1 MKSSL
6 MIIMA
11 IAMHIGLLAQTTIK
25 GKVTEKES
33 NLPVPNATV
42 SISASLAT
50 ISDDHG
56 NFSLAGLRQG
66 TYAITVSGIGYRT
79 VTKSVQA
86 GAEINITLERIPLM
100 LQPVEI
106 RAVRAGEKAPFA
118 KNNLNKKEIEKANTG
133 QDLPFVLNQLPSVI
147 VNSDAGNGVGYTGI
161 RIRGSDATRINVTL
175 NGIPYNDAESQGSF
189 FVDLPDFVS
198 SVSSIQVQRGVGT
211 SSNGAGAFGATI
223 NMTTNEFIE
232 EAYAESNNTFGSFN
246 TWKNTLKAGTGLIN
260 GHFTVDARLSSL
272 RSDGYIDRASSDLKS
287 FYVSTAYINN
297 KTSLRLNIFSGKEKT
312 YQAWNGVP
320 ENMLKTNRTYNSAGT
335 DKPGEPY
342 DNETDNYVQT
352 HYQLFL
358 NQGVNDN
365 WSFNIAGFLSRGKGY
380 YEQYKG
386 GESLSKYGLQDIA
399 IGDSVITETDLVRE
413 LWLDNYYY
421 GGIFS
426 LQYKNKGTQ
435 WLTGGGWNRYDG
447 GHYGRII
454 WSQTDIP
461 NNYEWYNLDAKKT
474 DFNIYTKLQQRIA
487 EHFDIF
493 GDIQYR
499 NIRYTLNGF
508 RDNPG
513 LFINNNYHFINP
525 KAGLSYTNNG
535 WSVFAS
541 YAIAAK
547 EPNRD
552 DFEAGASQQPKP
564 ERLQDIEL
572 GIEQRNYSFSW
583 GANFYYMKYKN
594 QLVQTG
600 KINDVGAYTRTN
612 VPGSYRAGIE
622 LQAKWQPM
630 QWFNASANIAF
641 SKNKIKD
648 YTAFYDDY
656 DNGGQKTETYKETDI
671 SFSPSVVGG
680 GIVNFIPVKNVEFS
694 LLSKYVGKQYLDNTS
709 SNEKKLNAFYVQD
722 VRLSYTIPKLLFKE
736 INLLAQVNNIFNK
749 KYEPNGYTYGYIYEG
764 KMANENFYFPMAGTN
779 FVFGL
784 NVKF

>member
-42 SISASLAT
+42 SISVNLAT
-50 ISDDHG
+50 VSDGYG
-56 NFSLAGLRQG
+56 NFSITGLRQG
-66 TYAITVSGIGYRT
+66 TYTVTVSGVGYRT
-79 VTKSVQA
+79 VTQSVQT
-86 GAEINITLERIPLM
+86 GAELNIALERIPLM

-106 RAVRAGEKAPFA
+106 RAVRAGERAPFA
-118 KNNLNKKEIEKANTG
+118 KSNLSKKEIEKVNTG
-133 QDLPFVLNQLPSVI
+133 QDLPFVLNQLPSVV
-147 VNSDAGNGVGYTGI
+147 VNSDAGNGVGYTGL

-198 SVSSIQVQRGVGT
+198 SVNSIQVQRGVGT

-246 TWKNTLKAGTGLIN
+246 TWKHTLKAGTGLIN
-260 GHFTVDARLSSL
+260 GHFTIDARLSSL
-272 RSDGYIDRASSDLKS
+272 SSDGYIDRAGSNLKS

-297 KTSLRLNIFSGKEKT
+297 RTSLRFNVFSGKEKT

-320 ENMLKTNRTYNSAGT
+320 ESMLKINRTYNSAGT

-358 NQGVNDN
+358 NQGINDN

-386 GESLSKYGLQDIA
+386 GESLAKYGLQDII
-399 IGDSVITETDLVRE
+399 IGDSVITETDLIRQ

-447 GHYGRII
+447 GHYGKII
-454 WSQTDIP
+454 WSQTDVP
-461 NNYEWYNLDAKKT
+461 NNYEWYNLNAKKT
-474 DFNIYTKLQQRIA
+474 DFNIYTKLQQRVA

-508 RDNPG
+508 RDNPD
-513 LFINNNYHFINP
+513 LLINNNYHFINP
-525 KAGLSYTNNG
+525 KAGLSYTNNN
-535 WSVFAS
+535 WTAFAS
-541 YAIAAK
+541 YAIASK

-572 GIEQRNYSFSW
+572 GIEQRSYSFSW
-583 GANFYYMKYKN
+583 GANFYYMQYKN

-612 VPGSYRAGIE
+612 VPNSYRAGIE
-622 LQAKWQPM
+622 LQAKWQPL
-630 QWFNASANIAF
+630 QWLNASANIAF

-656 DNGGQKTETYKETDI
+656 DNGGQKAETYKETDI
-671 SFSPSVVGG
+671 SFSPSIVGAG
-680 GIVNFIPVKNVEFS
+680 MLNFIPAKNVEFS

-709 SNEKKLNAFYVQD
+709 SDEKKLNTFYVQD
-722 VRLSYTIPKLLFKE
+722 VRLTYAISKFLFKE

-764 KMANENFYFPMAGTN
+764 KMVNENFYFPIAGTN

>member
-1 MKSSL
+1 
-6 MIIMA
+6 MA
-11 IAMHIGLLAQTTIK
+11 LALAMHFGLLAQSTIK
-25 GKVTEKES
+25 GKVIEKE
-33 NLPVPNATV
+33 NGLPVPNATV
-42 SISASLAT
+42 SISPNLAAT
-50 ISDDHG
+50 TDDDG
-56 NFSLAGLRQG
+56 NFSISGLRQG
-66 TYAITVSGIGYRT
+66 SFNITVSGIGYRT
-79 VTKSVQA
+79 AMVAVQTGDA
-86 GAEINITLERIPLM
+86 PTITLERIHLM
-100 LQPVEI
+100 LQPIEI
-106 RAVRAGEKAPFA
+106 RAVRAGDKAPFA
-118 KNNLNKKEIEKANTG
+118 KSNLSKKEIEKLNTG

-175 NGIPYNDAESQGSF
+175 NGIPYNDAESQGTF
-189 FVDLPDFVS
+189 FVDMPDFVS
-198 SVSSIQVQRGVGT
+198 SVNSIQVQRGVGT

-272 RSDGYIDRASSDLKS
+272 SSDGYIDRAASNLKS

-297 KTSLRLNIFSGKEKT
+297 KTALRLNVFSGKEKT

-320 ENMLKTNRTYNSAGT
+320 ESILKTNRTYNSAGT
-335 DKPGEPY
+335 EKPGDPY
-342 DNETDNYVQT
+342 NNETDNYVQT

-358 NQGVNDN
+358 NQGLNDN
-365 WSFNIAGFLSRGKGY
+365 WSFNVAGFLSRGLGY

-386 GESLSKYGLQDIA
+386 GTALSKYGLQNIT
-399 IGDSVITETDLVRE
+399 IGDSVITKTDLVRQ

-421 GGIFS
+421 GSIFS

-435 WLTGGGWNRYDG
+435 WITGGGWNRYDG
-447 GHYGRII
+447 EHYGRII

-461 NNYEWYNLDAKKT
+461 KDYEWYHLNAKKT
-474 DFNIYTKLQQRIA
+474 DFNIYTKLQQHIA
-487 EHFDIF
+487 QNFDVF

-499 NIRYTLNGF
+499 NIRYALNGF
-508 RDNPG
+508 RDNPD

-525 KAGLSYTNNG
+525 KVGLSYTHRG
-535 WSVFAS
+535 LSAFIS
-541 YAIAAK
+541 YAMASK

-552 DFEAGASQQPKP
+552 DFEAGAGQQPQP

-572 GIEQRNYSFSW
+572 GIEQKSNSFTW
-583 GANFYYMKYKN
+583 NANVYYMKYKD

-612 VPGSYRAGIE
+612 VPDSYRAGIE
-622 LQAKWQPM
+622 LQAKWQPLP
-630 QWFNASANIAF
+630 WFNASANIAF
-641 SKNKIKD
+641 SKNKIKN

-656 DNGGQKTETYKETDI
+656 DNGGQKSETYKETDI
-671 SFSPSVVGG
+671 SFSPSVIGG
-680 GIVNFIPVKNVEFS
+680 GILNFIPVQNAELS

-709 SNEKKLNAFYVQD
+709 SNDKKLNAFYVQD
-722 VRLSYTIPKLLFKE
+722 VRLTYSIPKLLFKE
-736 INLLAQVNNIFNK
+736 INLMAQVNNIFNK
-749 KYEPNGYTYGYIYEG
+749 KYEPNGYTYGYISEG
-764 KMANENFYFPMAGTN
+764 KLVNENYYFPMAGTN
-779 FVFGL
+779 FVLGL